1 LIAALA
7 CRLCG
12 FVKRKQF
19 ERGYKIIM
27 KKNIVKIAAALFF
40 AALVAGVAIAAPAK
54 KNASSGTVKIVTDIF
69 PVYDWV
75 REITKN
81 SAAKIKTQ
89 SVCMPSLYRSI
100 ACLARFSALYFTK
113 RNEGGL

>member
-27 KKNIVKIAAALFF
+27 KKNKKL
-40 AALVAGVAIAAPAK
+40 LVVFLLRAKLLSAIQMELSFQM
-54 KNASSGTVKIVTDIF
+54 N
-69 PVYDWV
+69 
-75 REITKN
+75 
-81 SAAKIKTQ
+81 Q
-89 SVCMPSLYRSI
+89 
-100 ACLARFSALYFTK
+100 
-113 RNEGGL
+113 